1 MLGREV
7 LVGEA
12 LVRGVLGRELV
23 GEMVVAEALVSE
35 MLGRIVGSLLEMTSL
50 TSGHSNLCQML
61 PLSFWPP
68 RSSQAQCQPGS
79 QGPSGEDN
87 PKARRSMATPSSPH
101 PQNTNY
107 NLSKQRN
114 LARAPGKEEI

>member
-12 LVRGVLGRELV
+12 LVRGGLGREDLV
-23 GEMVVAEALVSE
+23 GEMVVTEALVSE
-35 MLGRIVGSLLEMTSL
+35 MLGRIVWSLLEMMSL

-68 RSSQAQCQPGS
+68 RSSQAQCHPGS
-79 QGPSGEDN
+79 QGPSG
-87 PKARRSMATPSSPH
+87 
-101 PQNTNY
+101 
-107 NLSKQRN
+107 
-114 LARAPGKEEI
+114 